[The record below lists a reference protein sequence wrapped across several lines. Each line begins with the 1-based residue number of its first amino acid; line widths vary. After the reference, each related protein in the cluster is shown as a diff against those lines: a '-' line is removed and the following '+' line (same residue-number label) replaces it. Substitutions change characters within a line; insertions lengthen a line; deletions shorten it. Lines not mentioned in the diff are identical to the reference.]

1 MPWLFLLGR
10 IMLNRAVKTD
20 RSIGIDLVEQR
31 RLPMTGEHG
40 DSFGIQKKDDGVI
53 SPSSF
58 LNKQSNA

>member
-1 MPWLFLLGR
+1 
-10 IMLNRAVKTD
+10 MLNRAVKTD

-40 DSFGIQKKDDGVI
+40 DSFGIPKKDDGVI